1 MFNKVN
7 CIKRLKKELKQIEL
21 EQKTL
26 LKDGYL
32 RYAASHSHSKKRSQ
46 FRDRH
51 AMERDFRLLRI
62 NKLVRAL
69 KSVIKNLKSTHNY
82 TAIFTHLLIL
92 QEQNEIAHEL
102 NTSLE
107 KDIKALT
114 PLVKKAEKETDS
126 FGNIGVQAEFES
138 LLALR
143 MLEELD
149 PSMLEKIN
157 QRLIDYLK
165 DNYETLKIPKESVIA
180 SALTHYKIPF
190 RQDCDPINA
199 LILLLERP
207 LQTID
212 EKNIPQTVCES
223 FVLHLLMFNYLHIY
237 EPHIAKHDEE
247 KVKLIQQR
255 SEYHRSVRPK
265 KEFELFNEFIRG
277 RRDRYSVRRD
287 STLGIC
293 DDDYALDIFENFHR
307 FSYTPFKYRTAAN
320 ESSPL
325 VKHLRKKGI
334 PFIAGPSGTTADVIE
349 GLQFLYPEMSDA
361 DYQAYLNLLAASEVA
376 LGHHSF
382 VEVILT
388 ACNAGVL
395 PQVRLKDIGQP
406 IWEQI
411 DYATMYKDFLSNQFK
426 QTEAYQV
433 LFSQYP
439 WCLGE
444 VHPLVKRKKI
454 KAEQKRRLA
463 NMVQKA
469 LEGQVAES
477 IMIEAPYWK
486 DYIDFSEAPKPPH
499 FLAKLSHQNI
509 ERLRQLTADLKPVEN
524 TFLHFF
530 VGQPISLTHYTNAS
544 REIKHTGHLLSNQ
557 ALREQGILFKS
568 SSLSDID
575 SMQNDK
581 YVFFRFELEHRPF
594 SSRFGK
600 EAITLDGRD
609 PNLYPYLWVSLTD
622 MFEPLDPTPIDVL
635 FYDDDVIVREG
646 KSLDDESEKENDEDE
661 FSHSIQ
667 FRYPQTGETAI
678 FNVPEHVFAGS
689 DIMEG
694 LARSLIIELRRI
706 GGSFQTEAL
715 SPFQNAMML
724 LNQEQRPFILS
735 HLNKL
740 LSSVF
745 RVEGKIP
752 RSVALQQVPY
762 VQSSVSALYESIREH
777 DLIQFRK
784 QIRHI
789 PPQEINSIGEKLLFE
804 IILNHNEDQLQYLLA
819 NGYKLNDDLVEYLLI
834 QFVTT
839 LHLSI
844 PILSILFEY
853 GYGQN
858 LLNWRSYT
866 GKSLLHK
873 FAENGLTEQID
884 FLIEKGLSPAISNNA
899 SLSFIDCLSTEKQ
912 YKYRHQFDLGDI
924 PTMMETE
931 PVYTLQPL

>member
-7 CIKRLKKELKQIEL
+7 CIKRLKKELKQVEL

-32 RYAASHSHSKKRSQ
+32 RYSAYQSHSKKRSQ

-51 AMERDFRLLRI
+51 AMERDFRLLKI

-69 KSVIKNLKSTHNY
+69 QSGIKNLKSTHNY
-82 TAIFTHLLIL
+82 TAILTHLLRL

-102 NTSLE
+102 NARLE
-107 KDIKALT
+107 KDIKSLT

-143 MLEELD
+143 ILEELD

-165 DNYETLKIPKESVIA
+165 DNYETLKIQKEFVIA
-180 SALTHYKIPF
+180 SALTHFKIPF

-199 LILLLERP
+199 LISLLERP

-223 FVLHLLMFNYLHIY
+223 FVLHLMMFNYLHIY
-237 EPHIAKHDEE
+237 EPHLAKHGEDKL
-247 KVKLIQQR
+247 KVIQQR

-265 KEFELFNEFIRG
+265 EGSGLFNDFIRG

-293 DDDYALDIFENFHR
+293 DDDYALDIFENFHQ
-307 FSYTPFKYRTAAN
+307 FSYTPFKYRTEAN

-325 VKHLRKKGI
+325 VKHMRKKGI

-361 DYQAYLNLLAASEVA
+361 DYRAYLNLLAASEVA

-382 VEVILT
+382 IEVILT

-395 PQVRLKDIGQP
+395 PQVKLKDIGQP

-411 DYATMYKDFLSNQFK
+411 DYATMYKDFLSNEFK
-426 QTEAYQV
+426 ETEAYQT
-433 LFSQYP
+433 LFTQYP

-444 VHPLVKRKKI
+444 AHPLVKRKQM
-454 KAEQKRRLA
+454 KAEKKRRLA
-463 NMVQKA
+463 NKVQKA
-469 LEGQVAES
+469 LEGQAAES
-477 IMIEAPYWK
+477 MMIEAPYWQ

-509 ERLRQLTADLKPVEN
+509 ERLRQQTTDLMPDEN
-524 TFLHFF
+524 AFLHFF
-530 VGQPISLTHYTNAS
+530 VAQPISLTHYTNAS
-544 REIKHTGHLLSNQ
+544 REIKRAGHLLSNQ
-557 ALREQGILFKS
+557 ALRAQGILFRN
-568 SSLSDID
+568 SSLVDID
-575 SMQNDK
+575 EMQNDK

-600 EAITLDGRD
+600 EAITIDGRD
-609 PNLYPYLWVSLTD
+609 PGLYPYLWISLTD
-622 MFEPLDPTPIDVL
+622 MYAPLDPSPIDML
-635 FYDDDVIVREG
+635 YYDEEVVIREG
-646 KSLDDESEKENDEDE
+646 EWEGDESEGEHDEDE
-661 FSHSIQ
+661 FGHRIR
-667 FRYPQTGETAI
+667 FKYPRTGQTAI

-715 SPFQNAMML
+715 SPFQNPMKL
-724 LNQEQRPFILS
+724 LNQAQRPFILN
-735 HLNKL
+735 HFNKL
-740 LSSVF
+740 LSDVF

-752 RSVALQQVPY
+752 RSVALQHVPY
-762 VQSSVSALYESIREH
+762 VESNVNVLYKSIREH

-804 IILNHNEDQLQYLLA
+804 IVLNHDEDQLQYLLA
-819 NGYKLNDDLVEYLLI
+819 NGYKLNDDLVDYLLI

-853 GYGQN
+853 GYGKN

-884 FLIEKGLSPAISNNA
+884 FLIEKGLSPTITNNEG
-899 SLSFIDCLSTEKQ
+899 LSFIDCLSTEKQ

-924 PTMMETE
+924 PMMMETE
-931 PVYTLQPL
+931 SPYTLQLL